1 MLSVRDEW
9 IRKGLIG
16 IDPIHLPYLT
26 SRGVA
31 EGCKVNFYSWQP
43 HPHVQ
48 CQKFKANFGS
58 MGERIKDSLIIP
70 ITSPRGEIIGMET
83 RQIKEDGSKKVHQYR
98 TLNSQWNPYLSGA
111 EEGFKA
117 LWDQGDIWIVE
128 GIFDKVALDKVIP
141 SCDAVISTL
150 RAGMDAI
157 TMDMIERYY
166 TPASTIYIC
175 YDNDEP
181 GVKKS
186 NWLQRELKKRGM
198 RAVVWK
204 YRGEDPND
212 VWTKGGEPALRRMFL

>member
-1 MLSVRDEW
+1 MRDEW

-31 EGCKVNFYSWQP
+31 ESCKVNFYSWQP
-43 HPHVQ
+43 HSHVQ

-70 ITSPRGEIIGMET
+70 ITSPRSEIIGMET
-83 RQIKEDGSKKVHQYR
+83 RQIKEDGTKRVHQYR
-98 TLNSQWNPYLSGA
+98 TLNSQWNPYLLGA
-111 EEGFKA
+111 EEGFKS
-117 LWDQGDIWIVE
+117 LWNQGDLWIVE

-141 SCDAVISTL
+141 RCDAVVSTL

-157 TMDMIERYY
+157 TMDMIERFY

-175 YDNDEP
+175 YDNDET
-181 GVKKS
+181 GQKKS
-186 NWLQRELKKRGM
+186 YWLQREMKKRGM
-198 RAVVWK
+198 RSVVWK
-204 YRGEDPND
+204 YRGKDPND
-212 VWTKGGEPALRRMFL
+212 VWTQGGDQALRRMFL